1 MENIFDLDEFSNQK
15 DNSESSEDSKNNSPP
30 KLKDILSSSNCTS
43 SEKEELTPEKAQEK
57 QGQIHNYS
65 AEEKKEI
72 SNNPINIPSF
82 AYKNSFS
89 SDKAKSSKHKIISYD
104 IDESEEKSLNE
115 YAIEDQ
121 ISVSKFDDIKEF
133 AMNFKFKLDDFQKRS
148 IIRLEQN
155 KNILVCAHTSS
166 GKTLVAEYGI
176 ALGKKKGKRVI
187 YTSPIK
193 ALSNQK
199 YCEFKKKFKD
209 VGIITGDVNINP
221 NAQCLIITTEI
232 LHKFL
237 YNQSETLNNVGTVIF
252 DEVHYINDNERG
264 HIWEEILIILPNYI
278 SIIMLSATIPNYYEF
293 ACWVGKIKNT
303 IVYVEITK
311 NRVVPLEYFIYIDQD
326 SIFKVK
332 DKEDNINNVEI
343 ENAFNYLKRIKAP
356 KNNMNKKLNLNL
368 KNNNFNNEEKNMDDI
383 KDKENDETKD
393 GKDNNKEIENDK
405 TNNDKDIKDD
415 DDNNNNKNIIKE
427 EHMNSFSSNDC
438 NENDEVEL
446 EENEGNEIIDEEI
459 NCEKEKH
466 HIKKSKRKILEV
478 INYLIKSNLFPA
490 TLFVFNLKKIKN
502 YSSMLLKENTLS
514 EMSKEEKAKI
524 NSFFDKAISS
534 IPNDE
539 QNIPQIKYV
548 KKILQY
554 GIGVHHSGLLPILKE
569 IIEIL
574 YFHGL
579 IKILFATTS
588 FSIGLNMP
596 TRSVVFI
603 SLQKFHEG
611 KSEMLNS
618 SEFLQMCGRAGRRGI
633 DSCGKVFI
641 IYSQPQGK
649 SQITKLK
656 NILQGEGID
665 LESKFRLSYRII
677 LSFFHRNL
685 KNIDD
690 FFKESF
696 HESHSLEIKPER
708 LKEIKKLKCEIKKK
722 SKIKCLKNGN
732 KNNEYEENSCEE
744 MFIDIEQSPMAIL
757 IKNINK
763 YDLINKN
770 IYTNEKVIEY
780 LKNNPGT
787 IMKIKISNNT
797 TINKF
802 HKSDFVFLI
811 NIFPIKN
818 VKKLWCMTIT
828 SREIIKNNNDS
839 NSNNNKKEDESKEK
853 ENESQIYLTEQKNR
867 GKYKEYKYKYLLI
880 NFNDIIEIY
889 DKPKVDLKSF
899 YKKGKINDYFEIK
912 NKEYYYFKYDDKCLY
927 LALKYFYRAIIN
939 NFPKKANDVQVKP
952 HKSKKNNQT
961 TELKSVKVLDCQKII
976 GTENDNN
983 KIFHK
988 KKKIKER
995 IKKTVC
1001 ESCPY
1006 YPNHLCTYK
1015 EISNMKE
1022 RINEINNEILQGEK
1036 NETYRKFNK
1045 RLELLKNLGYIQ
1057 YNNNENDENDENN
1070 NDINDLENNT
1080 YDNYTLTIKGKAS
1093 IEIIS
1098 NDNILITE
1106 LLLSNIFERDDNIL
1120 PSEIIVPFLSSF
1132 VNNTKIRDL
1141 NTQIKLEDN
1150 NNEDL
1155 QYLMTNFKK
1164 KYNEIVKMEEAY
1176 ELKESV
1182 YNRSFSFKYFYSFYS
1197 WMIGNNFGEVCT
1209 QREIMEGKLYNIIM
1223 RTFYFV
1229 EEIVIFYK
1237 KIGNGKMA
1245 STFENI
1251 KNKLLKGIMSVES
1264 LYLKEDIDID
1274 NI

>member
-1 MENIFDLDEFSNQK
+1 MEIFDLEEFSSQK
-15 DNSESSEDSKNNSPP
+15 DNSESSEDSKNNSP
-30 KLKDILSSSNCTS
+30 LRLTDILSSSNCTS
-43 SEKEELTPEKAQEK
+43 SEKEEVAPEKGQEK
-57 QGQIHNYS
+57 QGQFQNFS
-65 AEEKKEI
+65 VDDKNNVL
-72 SNNPINIPSF
+72 NNPINIPPF
-82 AYKNSFS
+82 IKKNNNS
-89 SDKAKSSKHKIISYD
+89 SDSAKNSKHKIISYE

-115 YAIEDQ
+115 YAIEDH
-121 ISVSKFDDIKEF
+121 ISISRFDDIKEY
-133 AMNFKFKLDDFQKRS
+133 AMSFKFNLDDFQKRS

-176 ALGKKKGKRVI
+176 ALGKKNGKRVI

-264 HIWEEILIILPNYI
+264 HIWEEILIILPNNI

-311 NRVVPLEYFIYIDQD
+311 NRVVPLEYFVYIDQD
-326 SIFKVK
+326 NIFKVK
-332 DKEDNINNVEI
+332 DKDDTINNSEI
-343 ENAFNYLKRIKAP
+343 DKAFNYLKKIKAP
-356 KNNMNKKLNLNL
+356 KNNTNNNLNL
-368 KNNNFNNEEKNMDDI
+368 IIKNNNYNNEGKYMNDI
-383 KDKENDETKD
+383 KDNDEMKERKESNAEIKN
-393 GKDNNKEIENDK
+393 GKCNCDNNN
-405 TNNDKDIKDD
+405 KDD
-415 DDNNNNKNIIKE
+415 DDNNNKIAIKE
-427 EHMNSFSSNDC
+427 EHMNSFSSNDG
-438 NENDEVEL
+438 NDEIEL
-446 EENEGNEIIDEEI
+446 EENEGNETIDDEI
-459 NCEKEKH
+459 KNEAEKH
-466 HIKKSKRKILEV
+466 YYHKKSKKKILEV
-478 INYLIKSNLFPA
+478 ISYLINTNLFPA
-490 TLFVFNLKKIKN
+490 TLFVFNIKRIKD
-502 YSSMLLKENTLS
+502 YSSMLLKENTLP
-514 EMSKEEKAKI
+514 EMSKEEKTKI
-524 NSFFDKAISS
+524 NNFFEKAISS
-534 IPNDE
+534 IPEDE
-539 QNIPQIKYV
+539 QNIPQINYV
-548 KKILQY
+548 RKLLQY

-656 NILQGEGID
+656 NILKGEGID

-708 LKEIKKLKCEIKKK
+708 EKEINKLKCEIKKK
-722 SKIKCLKNGN
+722 HKIRCIKNGSN
-732 KNNEYEENSCEE
+732 NNEYEENLCEE
-744 MFIDIEQSPMAIL
+744 KLIDIEQSPMAEL
-757 IKNINK
+757 IENINK

-770 IYTNEKVIEY
+770 IYTNKKVIEY
-780 LKNNPGT
+780 LNNNPGT

-802 HKSDFVFLI
+802 HKSDLVFLI
-811 NIFPIKN
+811 NILCIKDIN
-818 VKKLWCMTIT
+818 KLWCMTIS
-828 SREIIKNNNDS
+828 SRETTKNNS
-839 NSNNNKKEDESKEK
+839 TNSNNKEDESKEK
-853 ENESQIYLTEQKNR
+853 EKDGQIYLTEQKNR

-899 YKKGKINDYFEIK
+899 YKKEKINDYFEIK
-912 NKEYYYFKYDDKCLY
+912 SKGYYYFKYDDKCLY

-939 NFPKKANDVQVKP
+939 NFPKKANDVQVKF
-952 HKSKKNNQT
+952 HKSKKNSQFI
-961 TELKSVKVLDCQKII
+961 ELKTVKVLDCQKII

-988 KKKIKER
+988 KKKLKER

-1006 YPNHLCTYK
+1006 YPNHLGTYK

-1022 RINEINNEILQGEK
+1022 RIKDIKNEILQGEK
-1036 NETYRKFNK
+1036 NETYKKFNN

-1057 YNNNENDENDENN
+1057 YNNNDNVENDDNN
-1070 NDINDLENNT
+1070 NYTIKEIDKNT
-1080 YDNYTLTIKGKAS
+1080 YDNYCLTLKGKAS

-1106 LLLSNIFERDDNIL
+1106 LLMSNIFVREDNIL
-1120 PSEIIVPFLSSF
+1120 SNEVMVPFLSSF

-1141 NTQIKLEDN
+1141 NTQIILEDKK
-1150 NNEDL
+1150 NNEEI

-1164 KYNEIVKMEEAY
+1164 KYNEIEKMEESLK
-1176 ELKESV
+1176 LKESV

-1197 WMIGNNFGEVCT
+1197 WMIGNNFGDVCINSK
-1209 QREIMEGKLYNIIM
+1209 IMEGKLYNIIM

-1229 EEIVIFYK
+1229 GEIVIFYK

-1245 STFENI
+1245 STFEII
-1251 KNKLLKGIMSVES
+1251 KNELLKGIMSVES

>member
-1 MENIFDLDEFSNQK
+1 MESIFDLDDFSNQK
-15 DNSESSEDSKNNSPP
+15 DNSESSEDSKNNSPLR
-30 KLKDILSSSNCTS
+30 LKDILSSSNCTS
-43 SEKEELTPEKAQEK
+43 SEKEEITPEKAQENL
-57 QGQIHNYS
+57 GQIHGFS
-65 AEEKKEI
+65 AGEKKII
-72 SNNPINIPSF
+72 SNNPINIPAF
-82 AYKNSFS
+82 AYKNNFNSEPS
-89 SDKAKSSKHKIISYD
+89 KKAKHKIISYD
-104 IDESEEKSLNE
+104 IDESEEKALNE

-121 ISVSKFDDIKEF
+121 ISVSKFDEIKEF
-133 AMNFKFKLDDFQKRS
+133 AMSFKFNLDDFQKRS

-176 ALGKKKGKRVI
+176 AFGKKNRKRVI

-311 NRVVPLEYFIYIDQD
+311 NRVVPLEYFIYIDKD
-326 SIFKVK
+326 NTFKVK
-332 DKEDNINNVEI
+332 DKDDTINYAEI
-343 ENAFNYLKRIKAP
+343 ENAFNYLKKIKAP
-356 KNNMNKKLNLNL
+356 KNNTNKKLNLNSE
-368 KNNNFNNEEKNMDDI
+368 NNNFNNEEKKNMDI
-383 KDKENDETKD
+383 KNNDNDEMKD
-393 GKDNNKEIENDK
+393 GKVNKEIKNEK
-405 TNNDKDIKDD
+405 HNNSNEIK
-415 DDNNNNKNIIKE
+415 DDNNNNKIIKKE
-427 EHMNSFSSNDC
+427 EHMNSFSSNDG
-438 NENDEVEL
+438 NEEIEL
-446 EENEGNEIIDEEI
+446 EENEGNEIIDDEI
-459 NCEKEKH
+459 NNEDKEEEKH
-466 HIKKSKRKILEV
+466 HKKKSKKKILEV
-478 INYLIKSNLFPA
+478 INYIINTNSFPA
-490 TLFVFNLKKIKN
+490 TLFVFNIKKIKN
-502 YSSMLLKENTLS
+502 YSSMLLKENTLP
-514 EMSKEEKAKI
+514 EMSKEEKTKI
-524 NSFFDKAISS
+524 NNFFDKAISS
-534 IPNDE
+534 IPKDE
-539 QNIPQIKYV
+539 QNIPQINYV
-548 KKILQY
+548 RKILQY

-574 YFHGL
+574 YYHGL
-579 IKILFATTS
+579 IRILFATTS

-596 TRSVVFI
+596 TKSVVFI

-633 DSCGKVFI
+633 DSCGKVYI

-649 SQITKLK
+649 TQITKLK

-685 KNIDD
+685 KDIDD

-708 LKEIKKLKCEIKKK
+708 LKEINKLKCEINKK
-722 SKIKCLKNGN
+722 SKIKCPKSEN
-732 KNNEYEENSCEE
+732 KNNENEEDLCEE
-744 MFIDIEQSPMAIL
+744 RLIDIEQSPMAVL

-763 YDLINKN
+763 YDLINKK

-802 HKSDFVFLI
+802 HRSDLVFLI

-818 VKKLWCMTIT
+818 VNKLWCMTIS
-828 SREIIKNNNDS
+828 SRETIRNNNDKNS
-839 NSNNNKKEDESKEK
+839 NSNKKEDESKEK
-853 ENESQIYLTEQKNR
+853 ENDSQINLTEQKNR
-867 GKYKEYKYKYLLI
+867 GNYKEFKYKYLLI

-889 DKPKVDLKSF
+889 EKPKVDLKSF

-939 NFPKKANDVQVKP
+939 NFPKKANDIQVKL
-952 HKSKKNNQT
+952 HKSKKNNQF
-961 TELKSVKVLDCQKII
+961 TELKTVKVLDFQKII

-1001 ESCPY
+1001 ESCSY

-1015 EISNMKE
+1015 EISTMKE

-1036 NETYRKFNK
+1036 NETYRKFNN

-1057 YNNNENDENDENN
+1057 YNNNENSENGESHIYN
-1070 NDINDLENNT
+1070 INDLEKNT
-1080 YDNYTLTIKGKAS
+1080 YDNYTLTSKGKAS

-1106 LLLSNIFERDDNIL
+1106 LLISNIFVREDNIL
-1120 PSEIIVPFLSSF
+1120 SSEVMVPFLSSF
-1132 VNNTKIRDL
+1132 VNNSKMRDL
-1141 NTQIKLEDN
+1141 NTQIQLEDKN
-1150 NNEDL
+1150 NNEEI

-1164 KYNEIVKMEEAY
+1164 KYNEIVKMEDSY

-1182 YNRSFSFKYFYSFYS
+1182 YNRSFCFKYFYSFYS
-1197 WMIGNNFGEVCT
+1197 WMIGNNFGDVCT
-1209 QREIMEGKLYNIIM
+1209 KREIMEGKLYNIIM

-1251 KNKLLKGIMSVES
+1251 KDNLLKGIMSVES